1 MSTRIG
7 FFIFIGSVL
16 GAIIGNWLPFASS
29 LEAAAGGLIGVG
41 LAMLIDKKNAS
52 KD

>member
-1 MSTRIG
+1 MGTRIG

-16 GAIIGNWLPFASS
+16 GAIIGNWLPFAAS
-29 LEAAAGGLIGVG
+29 LEAAAGGLIGVA
-41 LAMLIDKKNAS
+41 LAMLGDKKDVS